1 MDDLE
6 FHPAANSF
14 PLMSDA
20 ELDSL
25 GEDMLEQGQR
35 EPIILYRGKILDGR
49 NRLSGLPPEGHQSA
63 LSGRASA

>member
-6 FHPAANSF
+6 FHPAANLF

-35 EPIILYRGKILDGR
+35 EPIIL
-49 NRLSGLPPEGHQSA
+49 
-63 LSGRASA
+63 